1 MTKPLRPN
9 LGAGSAPS
17 LPRSVSAAEE
27 STPAMLSLN
36 PSRSLPLEK
45 YQSATRPAVACA
57 AVELPPKKISGWARP
72 ATSTGAGCR
81 VKSVML

>member
-1 MTKPLRPN
+1 MPRP
-9 LGAGSAPS
+9 
-17 LPRSVSAAEE
+17 VSPDAAT
-27 STPAMLSLN
+27 TPAMFSLN

-57 AVELPPKKISGWARP
+57 AVELPPKKISGCARP
-72 ATSTGAGCR
+72 GTSTGAGFR